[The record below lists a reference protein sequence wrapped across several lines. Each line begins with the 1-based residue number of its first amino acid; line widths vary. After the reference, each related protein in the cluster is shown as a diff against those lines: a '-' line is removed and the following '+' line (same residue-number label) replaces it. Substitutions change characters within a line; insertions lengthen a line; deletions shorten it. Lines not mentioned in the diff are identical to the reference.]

1 MPEPITWNDTETPNE
16 PLQWSVTPPSYVLFT
31 WDEVALIRK
40 AAGDIH
46 DLQHEEKQELIEL
59 ILKVHGNTITERKQ
73 KEIKQYKI
81 KAKDINIAVN
91 KILGV
96 EVMAENVIF

>member
-16 PLQWSVTPPSYVLFT
+16 PLQWSVAPPSYVLFT

-46 DLQHEEKQELIEL
+46 DLQHEEK
-59 ILKVHGNTITERKQ
+59 TR
-73 KEIKQYKI
+73 
-81 KAKDINIAVN
+81 INRIN
-91 KILGV
+91 FKSPWKYYHRTKTKR
-96 EVMAENVIF
+96 N